1 MTHLRVSPRGSLGW
15 EIGLPIGLNNED
27 YVHRYVS
34 TRTGALDSLVFG
46 IDVQSGDIRGDA
58 PSFALVEYTG
68 DALERNVV
76 SHRKLLRLIAEKEPA
91 IVATDNVYEVASDKD
106 ALVHLLRLLPDTT
119 RLVQVT
125 GDERPEPLSRVAS
138 RHGVPYGK
146 DPMQE
151 AEAAARLAARSVGF
165 HVSAFTDQT
174 TVKVSRGRSTGKGG
188 WSEDRYTRR
197 IHGSVRRRTR
207 ELKSLF
213 SEEGLDFEL
222 DVTEKYGGYS
232 SAVFTVESPPRDIP
246 VSSSR
251 SGDVRVTVEQVRRD
265 GLEFEPLAERHDP
278 VLVGVDPGTTTAVS
292 VVDID
297 GNVLDV
303 MSTRTGD
310 TASVIEWIVDRG
322 RPVVIAADVTPMPET
337 VEKIKRSFDAA
348 GWKPERDLLVDEKL
362 HRTRSIGYDNDH
374 ERDAIAAALHGY
386 DSYAEQLDEIA
397 REVPPR
403 VDLGTV
409 IARVIAD
416 GEALEAVIRA
426 LTPSV
431 SEEESSSAE
440 PANEVSPEQERI
452 TELENRVEQ
461 LESYISEL
469 TSELEEKNE
478 TISSYEDELAE
489 KRREERRDVQER
501 RVVTRL
507 QRENDRLEE
516 EVAAKREQVA
526 ALEKKLER
534 LKALWR
540 LDHSNFADIA
550 EEKEGLVPVK
560 PIEQFTVDSIK
571 AADAAYGLAAGD
583 VVFLRDATGAGRK
596 SAVYLAEIEPR
607 VVLRDGG
614 LTDVSDEVLF
624 EHDVPVGPVAEVAIQ
639 EIDDLAVARESDVEK
654 VITDWEARADERVR
668 SQNAQMVDRVISEHR
683 AERKET

>member
-1 MTHLRVSPRGSLGW
+1 M
-15 EIGLPIGLNNED
+15 
-27 YVHRYVS
+27 S

-46 IDVQSGDIRGDA
+46 IDIQSGDIRGDS

-68 DALERNVV
+68 DAIDRNVV

-91 IVATDNVYEVASDKD
+91 IVATDNVYELASDKD
-106 ALVHLLRLLPDTT
+106 ALVHLLRLLPDVT

-146 DPMQE
+146 DPMEE
-151 AEAAARLAARSVGF
+151 AEAAAKLAARNVGY
-165 HVSAFTDQT
+165 HVSAFTDET

-207 ELKSLF
+207 ELKSTF
-213 SEEGLDFEL
+213 SEVGLAYEL

-232 SAVFTVESPPRDIP
+232 NAVFTIEAPPRDIP

-251 SGDVRVTVEQVRRD
+251 TGDVRVTVEQVRRD

-278 VLVGVDPGTTTAVS
+278 MIVGVDPGTTTAVA

-310 TASVIEWIVDRG
+310 SASVIEWIVDRG
-322 RPVVIAADVTPMPET
+322 RPVVVAADVTPMPET
-337 VEKIKRSFDAA
+337 VEKIKRSFDAT
-348 GWKPERDLLVDEKL
+348 GWEPDRDLLVDEKL
-362 HRTRSIGYDNDH
+362 HRTRSVRYDNDH
-374 ERDAIAAALHGY
+374 ERDAVAAALHSY
-386 DSYAEQLDEIA
+386 DSFAERLEEIA

-416 GEALEAVIRA
+416 EEALKSVIQE
-426 LTPSV
+426 LTPSAN
-431 SEEESSSAE
+431 EEESSSAE
-440 PANEVSPEQERI
+440 PVQELSSEQKRI
-452 TELENRVEQ
+452 NELEDRVEQ
-461 LESYISEL
+461 LESYIGDL
-469 TSELEEKNE
+469 TSTIEEKNE
-478 TISSYEDELAE
+478 TISSYEEKLAE
-489 KRREERRDVQER
+489 QRREERRDVRER

-507 QRENDRLEE
+507 QRENDRLED
-516 EVAAKREQVA
+516 EVAAEEKRVA
-526 ALEKKLER
+526 TLEEKLER

-560 PIEQFTVDSIK
+560 PIGQFTVESID
-571 AADAAYGLAAGD
+571 AADEAYGLAAGD
-583 VVFLRDATGAGRK
+583 VVFLRDATGAGRNAAK
-596 SAVYLAEIEPR
+596 YLAEVDPR
-607 VVLRDGG
+607 VVLREGG

-624 EHDVPVGPVAEVAIQ
+624 DHDVPVGPVSEVAMQ
-639 EIDDLAVARESDVEK
+639 EIDELAVARESDVEG
-654 VITDWEARADERVR
+654 VIADWESRADERVR
-668 SQNAQMVDRVISEHR
+668 SQNAQMVDRLISEHR